1 MTASELNA
9 FLNKPAQKV
18 VESGEIT
25 IYSIDILKGLHGVY
39 YRYHDK
45 ETAYLNGSGLLFSKV
60 KQALELARKPVRFKF
75 TKTSV
80 NGKNYWNIEVV
91 AVFTQEADIDGF
103 VTDMTRDIPVADA
116 EEVDDDDLPF

>member
-1 MTASELNA
+1 MTAAELNEL
-9 FLNKPAQKV
+9 LNKPVQKV
-18 VESGEIT
+18 VEGSEIT
-25 IYSIDILKGLHGVY
+25 IYSIDILKGLHGTY

-45 ETAYLNGSGLLFSKV
+45 ETAYLNGSGLLFSKI

-75 TKTSV
+75 TKTSA

-91 AVFTQEADIDGF
+91 AVLDQEAEIDGF
-103 VTDMTRDIPVADA
+103 VTDMTQDILEAVA